1 MAEAVAIYG
10 FAMVLTSRYFLGQYI
25 LSGAAAVLLLLEFP
39 SRTFLMK
46 LLQEL
51 EAEGG
56 SPAAEK
62 TAVS

>member
-1 MAEAVAIYG
+1 
-10 FAMVLTSRYFLGQYI
+10 
-25 LSGAAAVLLLLEFP
+25 LSAAAAVLLLLEFP
-39 SRTFLMK
+39 SKAFLMK

-62 TAVS
+62 TTVS